1 MSPHSFDQD
10 RPERVINGPRPSP
23 LQINKHSN
31 VIQKSAQYHRK
42 LPVIVY
48 VRSPK
53 IIHTRPSE
61 FMALVQ
67 KLTGFM
73 HQTDDAV
80 PNDRDVNESST
91 SDDQNL
97 KLNKDISISDICYEK
112 KGLCSNA
119 AEEKYD
125 ENGDVREAS
134 SSVPPTPR
142 SRNRTLLQDFPLY
155 TPNYSADH
163 VLRFSDMGYQ
173 SPNIGN
179 VLMHSPS
186 LWKS

>member
-10 RPERVINGPRPSP
+10 GPERVINGPRPSP

-42 LPVIVY
+42 FPVIVY

-73 HQTDDAV
+73 HQTDDAH
-80 PNDRDVNESST
+80 NERDGNESSI
-91 SDDQNL
+91 DQNL
-97 KLNKDISISDICYEK
+97 KLNKNISISAISYEK
-112 KGLCSNA
+112 KEMCSNV

-125 ENGDVREAS
+125 ENSDVREAS

-142 SRNRTLLQDFPLY
+142 SHNRTLLQDFPLY

-163 VLRFSDMGYQ
+163 VLRFSDIVHISISEHVMF
-173 SPNIGN
+173 
-179 VLMHSPS
+179 
-186 LWKS
+186 